1 MTKKNLINRK
11 NLNAKQKIITV
22 VDVKT
27 ANIIINKMHA
37 QQNEKRSKLL

>member
-27 ANIIINKMHA
+27 TNIIINKMYA
-37 QQNEKRSKLL
+37 QQKEKRSKLL

>member
-27 ANIIINKMHA
+27 TNIIINKMHA
-37 QQNEKRSKLL
+37 QQKEKRSKLL